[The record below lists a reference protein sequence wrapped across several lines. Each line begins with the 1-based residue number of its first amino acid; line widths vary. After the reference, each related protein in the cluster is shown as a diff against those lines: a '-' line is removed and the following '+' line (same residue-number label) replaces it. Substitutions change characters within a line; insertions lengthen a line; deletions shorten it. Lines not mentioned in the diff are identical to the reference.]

1 MAQKTDSRP
10 KPRLYL
16 ATPPLTAAEAFA
28 QQLTDAT
35 RDIDIAAV
43 LLRLVPGDD
52 AALMKIID
60 TLVPIVQQ
68 SGAALLIEGH
78 VQIALK
84 SNADGV
90 HVYPRELKSSLERF
104 KPDRIVGV
112 GALHSRHDA
121 MVAGEA
127 GADYVLFGEPD
138 ATDERPAT
146 EAILE
151 RVAWWAELFEPPC
164 VAYAATIE
172 EAQAFAAAGADFVL
186 LDGLVWRGPRDARA
200 ALMDAAAAISQNN

>member
-1 MAQKTDSRP
+1 MAQRADSRP

-28 QQLTDAT
+28 QQIADAMNGV
-35 RDIDIAAV
+35 DVAAV
-43 LLRLVPGDD
+43 LLRLAPGDD
-52 AALMKIID
+52 ASLTKSINALA
-60 TLVPIVQQ
+60 PIVQR

-78 VQIALK
+78 VEVALK

-138 ATDERPAT
+138 ARDERPST
-146 EAILE
+146 EAIIE

-164 VAYAATIE
+164 VAYAATVE

-186 LDGLVWRGPRDARA
+186 LDELAWRNPRGAQV